1 MSSKIGSQQMANELN
16 LKGAQRAAIFLL
28 GVGEEAATEVMRH
41 MSAKEVQQVG
51 EAMAG
56 ISKLT
61 NAQVES
67 VLADFHEE
75 SAEINPLG
83 LEAPDFTRRVMTSA
97 LGQDKAQNILSQVL
111 EKPDE
116 HNGVEA
122 LQWMAPK
129 AIAEVLVEEHPQIA
143 ATVMTQLYDE
153 QAAKV
158 LELLSDEM
166 RKDVIL
172 RIARMEELDPRAME
186 ELDRV
191 LESQLGKLQRT
202 PPRKVMGPDNL
213 AAILNATGSELE
225 QEMLE
230 ALTSVDEELGDDVKE
245 KMFVFDNLMQ
255 LDDLGFQR
263 LLREVAQE
271 NLLTALKGV
280 DEVLAERFFKNM
292 SERAAEILR
301 EDMEASG
308 PVKLADVEA
317 AQKEVVRTAKKLADE
332 GVLMMGKAAR
342 DYV

>member
-1 MSSKIGSQQMANELN
+1 MANELN

-51 EAMAG
+51 EAMAS

-111 EKPDE
+111 EKPDD

-129 AIAEVLVEEHPQIA
+129 AIAEVLAEEHPQIA

-153 QAAKV
+153 QAARV
-158 LELLSDEM
+158 LELLPEDM

-230 ALTSVDEELGDDVKE
+230 ALTSVDEELSEDVKE

>member
-1 MSSKIGSQQMANELN
+1 MANEHN
-16 LKGAQRAAIFLL
+16 LSGAERAAIFLL

-51 EAMAG
+51 EAMAT

-61 NAQVES
+61 NYQVES
-67 VLADFHEE
+67 VLADFHLE

-83 LEAPDFTRRVMTSA
+83 LDAPDFTRRVMTSA

-111 EKPDE
+111 EKPEE

-129 AIAEVLVEEHPQIA
+129 AIAEVLEEEHPQIA

-158 LELLSDEM
+158 LELLSEDM

-213 AAILNATGSELE
+213 AAILNATGSDLE

-230 ALTSVDEELGDDVKE
+230 ALTSQDEELSDDVKE
-245 KMFVFDNLMQ
+245 KMFIFDNLMQ
-255 LDDLGFQR
+255 LDDRGFQR
-263 LLREVAQE
+263 LVREVPQE

-280 DEVLAERFFKNM
+280 DETLAERFFNNM

-308 PVKLADVEA
+308 PVKLADVEV
-317 AQKEVVRTAKKLADE
+317 AQKEIVRTAKRLADE
-332 GVLMMGKAAR
+332 GELMIGKAAR

>member
-1 MSSKIGSQQMANELN
+1 MANELN
-16 LKGAQRAAIFLL
+16 LKGAERAAIFLL

-41 MSAKEVQQVG
+41 MSAKEVQQIG
-51 EAMAG
+51 EAMAS

-61 NAQVES
+61 NAQVEN
-67 VLADFHEE
+67 VLAEFHED

-129 AIAEVLVEEHPQIA
+129 AIAEVLIEEHPQIA

-158 LELLSDEM
+158 LELLPDEM
-166 RKDVIL
+166 RKDVTL

-230 ALTSVDEELGDDVKE
+230 ALTSVDEELSADVKE
-245 KMFVFDNLMQ
+245 KMFIFDNLVQ
-255 LDDLGFQR
+255 LDNMGFQR
-263 LLREVAQE
+263 LVREVAQE
-271 NLLTALKGV
+271 DLLIALKGV
-280 DEVLAERFFKNM
+280 DEVLAERFFENM

-301 EDMEASG
+301 EDMDASG

-317 AQKEVVRTAKKLADE
+317 AQKDIVRTAKKLADDGE
-332 GVLMMGKAAR
+332 LMIGKAAR

>member
-1 MSSKIGSQQMANELN
+1 MANEAN
-16 LKGAQRAAIFLL
+16 LSGAQRAAIFLL

-51 EAMAG
+51 EAMAT
-56 ISKLT
+56 IAKLT
-61 NAQVES
+61 NNQVES
-67 VLADFHEE
+67 VLADFHLE

-83 LEAPDFTRRVMTSA
+83 LDAPDFTRRVMTSA

-111 EKPDE
+111 EKPEE

-129 AIAEVLVEEHPQIA
+129 AIAEVLEEEHPQIA

-158 LELLSDEM
+158 LELLPEEM

-213 AAILNATGSELE
+213 AAILNATGSDLE

-230 ALTSVDEELGDDVKE
+230 ALTSVDQELSDDVKE
-245 KMFVFDNLMQ
+245 KMFIFDNLMQ
-255 LDDLGFQR
+255 LDDKGFQR
-263 LLREVAQE
+263 LVREVPNE
-271 NLLTALKGV
+271 NMLKALKGV
-280 DEVLAERFFKNM
+280 DDTLAERFFNNM
-292 SERAAEILR
+292 SERASEILR

-308 PVKLADVEA
+308 PLKLSDVEA
-317 AQKEVVRTAKKLADE
+317 AQKEIVRTAKRLADE
-332 GVLMMGKAAR
+332 GELMIGKASK

>member
-1 MSSKIGSQQMANELN
+1 MANEAN
-16 LKGAQRAAIFLL
+16 LSGAQRAAIFLL

-51 EAMAG
+51 EAMAT

-61 NAQVES
+61 NNQVES
-67 VLADFHEE
+67 VLADFHLE

-83 LEAPDFTRRVMTSA
+83 LDAPDFTRRVMTSA

-111 EKPDE
+111 EKPED

-129 AIAEVLVEEHPQIA
+129 AIAEVLEEEHPQIA

-158 LELLSDEM
+158 LELLPEEM

-213 AAILNATGSELE
+213 AAILNATGSDLE

-230 ALTSVDEELGDDVKE
+230 ALTSVDQELSDDVKE
-245 KMFVFDNLMQ
+245 KMFIFDNLMQ
-255 LDDLGFQR
+255 LDDKGFQR
-263 LLREVAQE
+263 LVREVPNE
-271 NLLTALKGV
+271 NMLTALKGV
-280 DEVLAERFFKNM
+280 DDVLAERFFNNM

-308 PVKLADVEA
+308 PVKLSDVET
-317 AQKEVVRTAKKLADE
+317 AQKEIVRTAKRLADE
-332 GVLMMGKAAR
+332 GELMIGKASK

>member
-1 MSSKIGSQQMANELN
+1 MANELN

-41 MSAKEVQQVG
+41 MSAKEVQQIG
-51 EAMAG
+51 EAMAS

-111 EKPDE
+111 EKPEE

-158 LELLSDEM
+158 LELFPEEM

-202 PPRKVMGPDNL
+202 PPRKVLGPDNL

-230 ALTSVDEELGDDVKE
+230 ALTSVDEALSDDVKE
-245 KMFVFDNLMQ
+245 KMFIFDNLMQ

-317 AQKEVVRTAKKLADE
+317 AQKEIVRTAKKLADE
-332 GVLMMGKAAR
+332 GVLMIGKAAR

>member
-1 MSSKIGSQQMANELN
+1 MANELN
-16 LKGAQRAAIFLL
+16 LKGAERAAIFLL

-51 EAMAG
+51 EAMAT

-67 VLADFHEE
+67 VLADFHED

-111 EKPDE
+111 EKPEE

-129 AIAEVLVEEHPQIA
+129 AIAEVLEEEHPQIA

-158 LELLSDEM
+158 LELLPDDM

-230 ALTSVDEELGDDVKE
+230 ALTSVDEELSEDVKE
-245 KMFVFDNLMQ
+245 KMFIFDNLMQ
-255 LDDLGFQR
+255 LDDRGFQR
-263 LLREVAQE
+263 LVREVAQE

-308 PVKLADVEA
+308 PVKLADVEV
-317 AQKEVVRTAKKLADE
+317 AQKEIVRTAKKLADDGE
-332 GVLMMGKAAR
+332 LMMGKAAR

>member
-1 MSSKIGSQQMANELN
+1 MASESN
-16 LKGAQRAAIFLL
+16 LSGAQRAAIFLL

-51 EAMAG
+51 EAMAT

-61 NAQVES
+61 NSQVED
-67 VLADFHEE
+67 VLAEFHID

-111 EKPDE
+111 EKPHE

-129 AIAEVLVEEHPQIA
+129 AIAEVLEEEHPQIA
-143 ATVMTQLYDE
+143 ATVLTQLYDE

-158 LELLSDEM
+158 LELLSED
-166 RKDVIL
+166 RKKDVIL
-172 RIARMEELDPRAME
+172 RIARMEELDSRAME

-191 LESQLGKLQRT
+191 LESQLGKLQRI
-202 PPRKVMGPDNL
+202 PPRKVLGPDNL
-213 AAILNATGSELE
+213 AAILNATDSDLE
-225 QEMLE
+225 KEMLE
-230 ALTSVDEELGDDVKE
+230 ALTEADEELSDDVKE
-245 KMFVFDNLMQ
+245 KMFVFDSLMK
-255 LDDLGFQR
+255 LDDRGFQTLVR
-263 LLREVAQE
+263 DIDQEKLLV
-271 NLLTALKGV
+271 ALKGV
-280 DEVLAERFFKNM
+280 DEELTERFFNNM
-292 SERAAEILR
+292 SERAADILR

-308 PVKLADVEA
+308 PVKLAEVES
-317 AQKEVVRTAKKLADE
+317 AQKDIVKTALRLAEE
-332 GVLMMGKAAR
+332 GTLMIGKAAK

>member
-1 MSSKIGSQQMANELN
+1 MANEAN
-16 LKGAQRAAIFLL
+16 LSGAQRAAIFLL

-51 EAMAG
+51 EAMAT

-61 NAQVES
+61 NNQVES
-67 VLADFHEE
+67 VLADFHLE

-83 LEAPDFTRRVMTSA
+83 LDAPDFTRRVMTSA

-111 EKPDE
+111 EKPEE

-129 AIAEVLVEEHPQIA
+129 AIAEVLEEEHPQIA

-158 LELLSDEM
+158 LELLPEEM

-213 AAILNATGSELE
+213 AAILNATGSDLE

-230 ALTSVDEELGDDVKE
+230 ALTSVDQELSDDVKE
-245 KMFVFDNLMQ
+245 KMFIFDNLMQ
-255 LDDLGFQR
+255 LDDKGFQR
-263 LLREVAQE
+263 LVREVPNE
-271 NLLTALKGV
+271 NMLTALKGV
-280 DEVLAERFFKNM
+280 DDLLAERFFNNM

-308 PVKLADVEA
+308 PVKLSDVET
-317 AQKEVVRTAKKLADE
+317 AQKEIVRTAKRLADE
-332 GVLMMGKAAR
+332 GELMIGKASK

>member
-1 MSSKIGSQQMANELN
+1 MASEHNLSGS
-16 LKGAQRAAIFLL
+16 QRAAILLL

-51 EAMAG
+51 EAMAT

-61 NAQVES
+61 NNQVES
-67 VLADFHEE
+67 VLADFHLE

-83 LEAPDFTRRVMTSA
+83 LEATDFTRRVMTSA

-111 EKPDE
+111 DKPID

-129 AIAEVLVEEHPQIA
+129 AIAEVLSEEHPQIA

-158 LELLSDEM
+158 LELLPNEL
-166 RKDVIL
+166 RRDVIF
-172 RIARMEELDPRAME
+172 RIARMEELDPRALE

-213 AAILNATGSELE
+213 AAILNATGHELE

-230 ALTSVDEELGDDVKE
+230 ALTSVDEDLGEDVKE
-245 KMFVFDNLMQ
+245 KMFIFDNLMQ
-255 LDDLGFQR
+255 LDDRGMQR
-263 LLREVAQE
+263 LIRDIPQE
-271 NLLTALKGV
+271 NLLPALKGADV
-280 DEVLAERFFKNM
+280 DLVERFFKNM
-292 SERAAEILR
+292 SERAADILR
-301 EDMEASG
+301 EDLEASG
-308 PVKLADVEA
+308 PIKLADVEV
-317 AQKEVVRTAKKLADE
+317 AQKEIVRTAKRLADE
-332 GVLMMGKAAR
+332 GELMLGKAAQ

>member
-1 MSSKIGSQQMANELN
+1 MADELN
-16 LKGAQRAAIFLL
+16 LTGSQRAAIFLL
-28 GVGEEAATEVMRH
+28 GVGEQAATEVMRH

-51 EAMAG
+51 EAMAT

-61 NAQVES
+61 NNQVES
-67 VLADFHEE
+67 VLADFHLE

-111 EKPDE
+111 ETPEE

-129 AIAEVLVEEHPQIA
+129 AIADVLGGEHPQIA

-153 QAAKV
+153 QAANV
-158 LELLSDEM
+158 LALLPDDM

-191 LESQLGKLQRT
+191 LESQLGNLQRT
-202 PPRKVMGPDNL
+202 PPRKVLGPDNL
-213 AAILNATGSELE
+213 AAILNATDSELE

-230 ALTSVDEELGDDVKE
+230 ALTQADEDLSDDVKE
-245 KMFVFDNLMQ
+245 KMFVFDNLIK
-255 LDDLGFQR
+255 LDDRGFQTLVR
-263 LLREVAQE
+263 DIDQEKLLV
-271 NLLTALKGV
+271 ALKGV
-280 DEVLAERFFKNM
+280 DQELTERFFNNM
-292 SERAAEILR
+292 SERAADILR

-308 PVKLADVEA
+308 PVKLAEVEA
-317 AQKEVVRTAKKLADE
+317 AQKDIVKTAMKLADE
-332 GVLMMGKAAR
+332 GALMIGKGAR

>member
-1 MSSKIGSQQMANELN
+1 MANEAN
-16 LKGAQRAAIFLL
+16 LSGAQRAAIFLL

-51 EAMAG
+51 EAMAT

-61 NAQVES
+61 NNQVES
-67 VLADFHEE
+67 VLADFHFE

-83 LEAPDFTRRVMTSA
+83 LDAPDFTRRVMTSA

-111 EKPDE
+111 EKSEE

-129 AIAEVLVEEHPQIA
+129 AIAEVLEEEHPQIA

-158 LELLSDEM
+158 LELLPEEM

-213 AAILNATGSELE
+213 AAILNATGSDLE

-230 ALTSVDEELGDDVKE
+230 ALTSVDQELSDDVKE
-245 KMFVFDNLMQ
+245 KMFIFDNLMQ
-255 LDDLGFQR
+255 LDDKGFQR
-263 LLREVAQE
+263 LVREVPNE
-271 NLLTALKGV
+271 NMLTALKGV
-280 DEVLAERFFKNM
+280 DDVLAERFFNNM

-308 PVKLADVEA
+308 PVKLSDVET
-317 AQKEVVRTAKKLADE
+317 AQKEIVRTAKRLADE
-332 GVLMMGKAAR
+332 GELMIGKASK

>member
-1 MSSKIGSQQMANELN
+1 MADKLN
-16 LKGAQRAAIFLL
+16 LTGSQRAAIFLL
-28 GVGEEAATEVMRH
+28 GVGEQAATEVMRH

-51 EAMAG
+51 EAMAT

-61 NAQVES
+61 NNQVES
-67 VLADFHEE
+67 VLADFHLE

-111 EKPDE
+111 EMPEE

-129 AIAEVLVEEHPQIA
+129 AIADVLGGEHPQIA

-153 QAAKV
+153 QAANV
-158 LELLSDEM
+158 LALLPDDM

-191 LESQLGKLQRT
+191 LESQLGNLQRT
-202 PPRKVMGPDNL
+202 PPRKVLGPDNL
-213 AAILNATGSELE
+213 AAILNATDSELE

-230 ALTSVDEELGDDVKE
+230 ALTQADEDLSDDVKE
-245 KMFVFDNLMQ
+245 KMFVFDNLIK
-255 LDDLGFQR
+255 LDDRGFQTLVR
-263 LLREVAQE
+263 DIDQEKLLV
-271 NLLTALKGV
+271 ALKGV
-280 DEVLAERFFKNM
+280 DQELTERFFNNM
-292 SERAAEILR
+292 SERAADILR

-317 AQKEVVRTAKKLADE
+317 AQKDIVKTAMKLADE
-332 GVLMMGKAAR
+332 GALMIGKGAR

>member
-1 MSSKIGSQQMANELN
+1 MANEAN
-16 LKGAQRAAIFLL
+16 LSGAQRAAIFLL

-51 EAMAG
+51 EAMAT

-61 NAQVES
+61 NNQVES
-67 VLADFHEE
+67 VLADFHLE

-83 LEAPDFTRRVMTSA
+83 LDAPDFTRRVMTSA

-111 EKPDE
+111 EKPEE

-129 AIAEVLVEEHPQIA
+129 AIAEVLEEEHPQIA

-158 LELLSDEM
+158 LELLPEEM

-213 AAILNATGSELE
+213 AAILNATGSDLE

-230 ALTSVDEELGDDVKE
+230 ALTSVDQELSDDVKE
-245 KMFVFDNLMQ
+245 KMFIFDNLMQ
-255 LDDLGFQR
+255 LDDKGFQR
-263 LLREVAQE
+263 LVREVPNE
-271 NLLTALKGV
+271 NMLKALKGV
-280 DEVLAERFFKNM
+280 DDTLAERFFNNM
-292 SERAAEILR
+292 SERASEILR

-308 PVKLADVEA
+308 PLKLSDVEA
-317 AQKEVVRTAKKLADE
+317 AQKEIVRTAKRLADE
-332 GVLMMGKAAR
+332 GELMIGKASK
-342 DYV
+342 DLSLIHI

>member
-1 MSSKIGSQQMANELN
+1 MADELN
-16 LKGAQRAAIFLL
+16 LTGSQRAAIFLL
-28 GVGEEAATEVMRH
+28 GVGEQAATEVMRH

-51 EAMAG
+51 EAMAT

-61 NAQVES
+61 NNQVES
-67 VLADFHEE
+67 VLADFHLE

-111 EKPDE
+111 ETPEE

-129 AIAEVLVEEHPQIA
+129 AIADVLGGEHPQIA

-153 QAAKV
+153 QAANV
-158 LELLSDEM
+158 LALLPDDM

-191 LESQLGKLQRT
+191 LESQLGNLQRT
-202 PPRKVMGPDNL
+202 PPRKVLGPDNL
-213 AAILNATGSELE
+213 AAILNATDSELE

-230 ALTSVDEELGDDVKE
+230 ALTQADEDLSDDVKE
-245 KMFVFDNLMQ
+245 KMFVFDNLIK
-255 LDDLGFQR
+255 LDDRGFQTLVR
-263 LLREVAQE
+263 DIDQEKLLV
-271 NLLTALKGV
+271 ALKGV
-280 DEVLAERFFKNM
+280 DQELTERFFNNM
-292 SERAAEILR
+292 SERAADILR

-308 PVKLADVEA
+308 PVKLVDVEA
-317 AQKEVVRTAKKLADE
+317 AQKEIVKTAMKLADE
-332 GVLMMGKAAR
+332 GALMIGKGAR

>member
-1 MSSKIGSQQMANELN
+1 MANELN
-16 LKGAQRAAIFLL
+16 LKGAERAAIFLL
-28 GVGEEAATEVMRH
+28 GVGEEAATEIMRH

-51 EAMAG
+51 EAMAS
-56 ISKLT
+56 ISKLN

-67 VLADFHEE
+67 VLADFHED

-129 AIAEVLVEEHPQIA
+129 AIAEVLEEEHPQIA

-158 LELLSDEM
+158 LELLPEAI

-213 AAILNATGSELE
+213 AAILNATDSQLE
-225 QEMLE
+225 QEMLD
-230 ALTSVDEELGDDVKE
+230 ALTSVDEELSDDVKE
-245 KMFVFDNLMQ
+245 KMFIFDSLMQ
-255 LDDLGFQR
+255 LDDKGFQR
-263 LLREVAQE
+263 LVREVAQE

-280 DEVLAERFFKNM
+280 DDVLAERFFNNM

-301 EDMEASG
+301 EDMDASG

-317 AQKEVVRTAKKLADE
+317 AQKEIVRTAKKLADE
-332 GVLMMGKAAR
+332 GELMIGKAAR

>member
-1 MSSKIGSQQMANELN
+1 MADELN
-16 LKGAQRAAIFLL
+16 LTGSQRAAIFLL
-28 GVGEEAATEVMRH
+28 GVGEQAATEVMRH

-51 EAMAG
+51 EAMAT

-61 NAQVES
+61 NNQVES
-67 VLADFHEE
+67 VLADFHLE

-111 EKPDE
+111 ETPEE

-129 AIAEVLVEEHPQIA
+129 AIADVLGGEHPQIA

-153 QAAKV
+153 QAANV
-158 LELLSDEM
+158 LALLPDDM

-191 LESQLGKLQRT
+191 LESQLGNLQRT
-202 PPRKVMGPDNL
+202 PPRKVLGPDNL
-213 AAILNATGSELE
+213 AAILNATDSELE

-230 ALTSVDEELGDDVKE
+230 ALTQADEDLSDDVKE
-245 KMFVFDNLMQ
+245 KMFVFDNLIK
-255 LDDLGFQR
+255 LDDRGFQTLVR
-263 LLREVAQE
+263 DIDQEKLLV
-271 NLLTALKGV
+271 ALKGV
-280 DEVLAERFFKNM
+280 DQELTERFFNNM
-292 SERAAEILR
+292 SERAADILR

-317 AQKEVVRTAKKLADE
+317 AQKEIVKTAMKLADE
-332 GVLMMGKAAR
+332 GALMIGKGAR

>member
-1 MSSKIGSQQMANELN
+1 MANEQN
-16 LKGAQRAAIFLL
+16 LSGAERAAIFLL
-28 GVGEEAATEVMRH
+28 GSGEEAATEVMRH

-51 EAMAG
+51 EAMAT

-61 NAQVES
+61 NNQVES
-67 VLADFHEE
+67 VLADFHLE

-83 LEAPDFTRRVMTSA
+83 LDAPDFTRRVMTSA

-111 EKPDE
+111 EKPEE

-129 AIAEVLVEEHPQIA
+129 AIAEVLEEEHPQIA

-158 LELLSDEM
+158 LELLSEDM

-213 AAILNATGSELE
+213 AAILNATGSDLE

-230 ALTSVDEELGDDVKE
+230 ALTAQDEELSDDVKE
-245 KMFVFDNLMQ
+245 KMFIFDNLMQ
-255 LDDLGFQR
+255 LDDRGFQR
-263 LLREVAQE
+263 LVREVPQE

-280 DEVLAERFFKNM
+280 DETLAERFFNNM
-292 SERAAEILR
+292 SERASEILR

-308 PVKLADVEA
+308 PVKLADVEV
-317 AQKEVVRTAKKLADE
+317 AQKEIVRTAKRLADE
-332 GVLMMGKAAR
+332 GELMIGKAAR

>member
-1 MSSKIGSQQMANELN
+1 MANELN
-16 LKGAQRAAIFLL
+16 LSGAQRAAIFLL

-51 EAMAG
+51 EAMAT

-61 NAQVES
+61 NTQVES
-67 VLADFHEE
+67 VLADFHLE
-75 SAEINPLG
+75 SSEINPLG
-83 LEAPDFTRRVMTSA
+83 LEAPEFTRRVMTSA

-111 EKPDE
+111 ESPEE

-129 AIAEVLVEEHPQIA
+129 AIAEVLEEEHPQIA

-158 LELLSDEM
+158 LELLPEEM

-172 RIARMEELDPRAME
+172 RIARMEELDPRAMD

-213 AAILNATGSELE
+213 AAILNATDHDLE
-225 QEMLE
+225 QEVLD
-230 ALTSVDEELGDDVKE
+230 ALTSVDAELGEDVKE
-245 KMFVFDNLMQ
+245 KMFIFDSLMQ
-255 LDDLGFQR
+255 LDDRGFQR
-263 LLREVAQE
+263 LVRDISQE
-271 NLLTALKGV
+271 NLLAALKGV
-280 DEVLAERFFKNM
+280 DQTLSERFFSNM
-292 SERAAEILR
+292 SERAADILR

-317 AQKEVVRTAKKLADE
+317 AQKEIVRTAKKLADE
-332 GVLMMGKAAR
+332 GELMIGKAAR

>member
-1 MSSKIGSQQMANELN
+1 MANEHN
-16 LKGAQRAAIFLL
+16 LSGAERAAIFLL

-51 EAMAG
+51 EAMAT

-61 NAQVES
+61 NNQVES
-67 VLADFHEE
+67 VLADFHLE

-83 LEAPDFTRRVMTSA
+83 LDAPDFTRRVMTSA

-111 EKPDE
+111 EKPEE

-129 AIAEVLVEEHPQIA
+129 AIAEVLEEEHPQIA

-158 LELLSDEM
+158 LELLSEDM

-213 AAILNATGSELE
+213 AAILNATGSDLE

-230 ALTSVDEELGDDVKE
+230 ALTSQDEALSEDVKE
-245 KMFVFDNLMQ
+245 KMFIFDNLMQ
-255 LDDLGFQR
+255 LDDRGFQR
-263 LLREVAQE
+263 LVREVPQE

-280 DEVLAERFFKNM
+280 DETLAERFFNNM

-308 PVKLADVEA
+308 PVKLADVEV
-317 AQKEVVRTAKKLADE
+317 AQKEIVRTAKRLADE
-332 GVLMMGKAAR
+332 GELMIGKAAR

>member
-1 MSSKIGSQQMANELN
+1 MANESN
-16 LKGAQRAAIFLL
+16 LSGAQRAAIFLL

-51 EAMAG
+51 EAMAT

-61 NAQVES
+61 NSQVED
-67 VLADFHEE
+67 VLADFHIE

-129 AIAEVLVEEHPQIA
+129 AIAEVLEEEHPQIA
-143 ATVMTQLYDE
+143 ATVLTQLYDE

-158 LELLSDEM
+158 LEMLPDDLK
-166 RKDVIL
+166 KDVIL
-172 RIARMEELDPRAME
+172 RIARMEELDSRAME

-191 LESQLGKLQRT
+191 LESQLGKLQRI

-213 AAILNATGSELE
+213 ASILNATDSELE
-225 QEMLE
+225 KEMLE
-230 ALTSVDEELGDDVKE
+230 ALTEADEELSDDVKE
-245 KMFVFDNLMQ
+245 KMFVFDSLMK
-255 LDDLGFQR
+255 LDDRGFQTLVR
-263 LLREVAQE
+263 DIDQEKLLV
-271 NLLTALKGV
+271 ALKGV
-280 DEVLAERFFKNM
+280 DEELTERFFNNM
-292 SERAAEILR
+292 SERAADILR

-317 AQKEVVRTAKKLADE
+317 AQKDIVKTAMKLADE
-332 GVLMMGKAAR
+332 GALMIGKGAR